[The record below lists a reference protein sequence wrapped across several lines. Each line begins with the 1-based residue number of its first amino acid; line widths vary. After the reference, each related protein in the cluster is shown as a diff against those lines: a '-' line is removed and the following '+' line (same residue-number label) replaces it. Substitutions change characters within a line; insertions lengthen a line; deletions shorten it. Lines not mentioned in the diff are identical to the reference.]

1 MSETYADDMYA
12 RGGQENTTA
21 GGIILMVAGFV
32 ATILVIAGLIYATGA
47 HARNKTALA
56 LNDCT
61 PSQSPSGLPCNTQQ
75 MVLSQ
80 YQGIV
85 TPVGKQLNADM
96 VAYRANERRNLAAAE
111 AALTSEVT
119 TEQALDNSLA
129 AVAYTPQNYA
139 NTINLITIAFD
150 TGVSTPSAAI
160 LLTPQTTVMAD
171 ALTRAN
177 QALAKLTAEQAKST
191 TLTQL
196 RSFNDRVAAANA
208 TVLADVNAIHEAL
221 EVPPTAAQEP

>member
-1 MSETYADDMYA
+1 MSETYAEEETA
-12 RGGQENTTA
+12 VGGVLLAAISILA
-21 GGIILMVAGFV
+21 G
-32 ATILVIAGLIYATGA
+32 ILVLAGLFYALGD

-56 LNDCT
+56 LNDCV
-61 PSQSPSGLPCNTQQ
+61 PSLSKSGLPCNTQQ

-80 YQGIV
+80 FQGIV
-85 TPVGKQLNADM
+85 TPAGQQLNADM
-96 VAYRANERRNLAAAE
+96 VAYRVNEGRHLAAAE
-111 AALTSEVT
+111 AALTSEVA

-139 NTINLITIAFD
+139 NAINLITLAAD
-150 TGVSTPSAAI
+150 AGTNTPSAAI

-171 ALTRAN
+171 ALMRAN

-196 RSFNDRVAAANA
+196 RSFNDRVDAANA
-208 TVLADVNAIHEAL
+208 TVLADINAIHKVL

>member
-1 MSETYADDMYA
+1 MSETYADDYEPETV
-12 RGGQENTTA
+12 GGFLVA
-21 GGIILMVAGFV
+21 AISILSG
-32 ATILVIAGLIYATGA
+32 ILVLAGLFYATGT
-47 HARNKTALA
+47 HARNKAALA
-56 LNDCT
+56 LNDCV
-61 PSQSPSGLPCNTQQ
+61 PSLSKSGLPCNTQA

-80 YQGIV
+80 FQGIV
-85 TPVGKQLNADM
+85 TPAGKQLNADM
-96 VAYRANERRNLAAAE
+96 VAYRANEGHNLAAAE
-111 AALTSEVT
+111 AALTSEVA

-139 NTINLITIAFD
+139 NAINLITLAFD
-150 TGVSTPSAAI
+150 AGTPTPSAAI

-177 QALAKLTAEQAKST
+177 QALAKLTAEQAKSA

-196 RSFNDRVAAANA
+196 QSFNTRVEAANA
-208 TVLADVNAIHEAL
+208 TVLADINAIHKVL

>member
-1 MSETYADDMYA
+1 MSETYAEEETA
-12 RGGQENTTA
+12 VGGVLLAAISILA
-21 GGIILMVAGFV
+21 G
-32 ATILVIAGLIYATGA
+32 ILVLAGLFYALGD

-56 LNDCT
+56 LNDCV
-61 PSQSPSGLPCNTQQ
+61 PSLSKSGLPCNTQQ

-80 YQGIV
+80 FQGIV
-85 TPVGKQLNADM
+85 TPAGKQVNADM
-96 VAYRANERRNLAAAE
+96 VAYRVNEGRHLAAAE
-111 AALTSEVT
+111 AALTSEVA

-139 NTINLITIAFD
+139 NAINLITLAAD
-150 TGVSTPSAAI
+150 AGTNTPSAAI

-196 RSFNDRVAAANA
+196 RSFNDRVDAANA
-208 TVLADVNAIHEAL
+208 TVLADINAIHKVL

>member
-1 MSETYADDMYA
+1 
-12 RGGQENTTA
+12 
-21 GGIILMVAGFV
+21 
-32 ATILVIAGLIYATGA
+32 
-47 HARNKTALA
+47 
-56 LNDCT
+56 
-61 PSQSPSGLPCNTQQ
+61 

>member
-1 MSETYADDMYA
+1 MSATYVEDGEETAT
-12 RGGQENTTA
+12 GGVLLVAVSILA
-21 GGIILMVAGFV
+21 G
-32 ATILVIAGLIYATGA
+32 ILVLLGLFYATGA

-56 LNDCT
+56 VADCV

-80 YQGIV
+80 FQGIV

-96 VAYRANERRNLAAAE
+96 VAYRANEGHHLAAAE
-111 AALTSEVT
+111 AALTSEVA

-129 AVAYTPQNYA
+129 AAAFTPQNWA
-139 NTINLITIAFD
+139 NAINLITID
-150 TGVSTPSAAI
+150 TDAGNPLPSATI

-171 ALTRAN
+171 ALMRAN

-196 RSFNDRVAAANA
+196 RTFNDRVDAGNA
-208 TVLADVNAIHEAL
+208 TVLADINAIHKVL
-221 EVPPTAAQEP
+221 ELPPTATQEP

>member
-1 MSETYADDMYA
+1 
-12 RGGQENTTA
+12 
-21 GGIILMVAGFV
+21 
-32 ATILVIAGLIYATGA
+32 
-47 HARNKTALA
+47 
-56 LNDCT
+56 
-61 PSQSPSGLPCNTQQ
+61 
-75 MVLSQ
+75 
-80 YQGIV
+80 V

-111 AALTSEVT
+111 AALTSEVA

-139 NTINLITIAFD
+139 NAINLITIAFD
-150 TGVSTPSAAI
+150 SGANTPSAAI
-160 LLTPQTTVMAD
+160 LLTPQTTVTAD
-171 ALTRAN
+171 ALIRAN

-196 RSFNDRVAAANA
+196 RSFNDRVDAANA
-208 TVLADVNAIHEAL
+208 TVLADVIAIRRAL